1 MTARFSR
8 TLAIKQNEM
17 KTLSIP
23 FYLLMMALVTSC
35 VTARKFEELHT
46 RKTQVE
52 SENESLKTKNEQL
65 NAQVKEQQSLADVQA
80 KMLAELQAD
89 TTDLGKQYR
98 QIKVQ
103 YDKINELSDILGN
116 KSNELLGLASDE
128 NKKLMAELDATRI
141 ALQKKEDALK
151 VLEKT
156 LNEKET
162 SLTQL
167 NTDLKTREQRL
178 KELEDMIAQQEAAS
192 NALKQ
197 KVSGALLSFKDKGL
211 TVEERNG
218 KVYVNMEAKLLFAS
232 GSTKVEDNGKK
243 ALIDLAKAI
252 ENEADMEIV
261 VEGHTDT
268 DKISSTTI
276 PRDNW
281 ELSVLRATE
290 VVKILT
296 TNSKLQ
302 PKTLSASG
310 RSEYIPVDAADK
322 AKNRRIEIILSPK
335 LDELYKLIEGN

>member
-1 MTARFSR
+1 
-8 TLAIKQNEM
+8 
-17 KTLSIP
+17 
-23 FYLLMMALVTSC
+23 
-35 VTARKFEELHT
+35 
-46 RKTQVE
+46 
-52 SENESLKTKNEQL
+52 
-65 NAQVKEQQSLADVQA
+65 
-80 KMLAELQAD
+80 
-89 TTDLGKQYR
+89 
-98 QIKVQ
+98 
-103 YDKINELSDILGN
+103 
-116 KSNELLGLASDE
+116 
-128 NKKLMAELDATRI
+128 MAELDATRI